1 MQVLDSAAL
10 RLSWF
15 FIFYWVLMQG
25 LPLIVL
31 FLSIVVAA
39 VVVFRFLHLP
49 PILGYLTVG
58 VLIDPY
64 VLRFLPD
71 REAVRHFSELGI
83 VFLMFTIGLEFSLP
97 KLKSMRKVV
106 LGLGTAQVVGSM
118 LVCAA
123 LGLLMNYVLPAN
135 LDMSG
140 ASWFALGGVLAMSS
154 TAIVMK
160 LLTERLELDTPH
172 GRNIFGVLLFQDLAV
187 VPLLILIPALAQPGG
202 AVYGQVV
209 VGLLKTVVVL
219 ALLLGL
225 GQKPMHAW
233 LTIVARRRS
242 SELFML
248 NLFLMTLGF
257 ALLTEM
263 AGLSLALGAFIAG
276 MLISETEYKM
286 QVEEDILPFKDILLG
301 LFFIAMGMQ
310 LDVSVVLANWL
321 AILLVLVLFLLAKF
335 AIVASLAYWFGSTT
349 GTAIRT
355 GLALAPA
362 GEFGLVLLSLEI
374 NNGLLNPEVAQWVL
388 AAIILSMFLTPFIIQ
403 YADKIVF
410 RFTRSEWLLQSLQLT
425 DIAKHSIDAHDHVII
440 GGFGRSGRSLA
451 RLLREQNTAY
461 IGIDSDPE
469 RVQKGV
475 LKGHDVVYGDIVRK
489 ESLAAAGASRARAV
503 VVTHIEP
510 RAALHV
516 LHHMR
521 ELNPDVPVIVRTLD
535 DAYLEQLQQAGA
547 VAVVPEILEG
557 SLVLATQTLITLGKS
572 PSEVL
577 SFIAEQRRGRYD
589 LLRQHF
595 DEESDPFGTTSATPE
610 AIMKKDGKGK
620 KGLVEDETFVARLSD
635 DSLWLDQPLSS
646 LPLEPWRVQVKH
658 IVRGLEGLDLAADP
672 ILREGDEICFV
683 GSAADTLHA
692 AQALNG
698 EV

>member
-461 IGIDSDPE
+461 IGIDCDPE

-610 AIMKKDGKGK
+610 AIIKKDGKGK

>member
-475 LKGHDVVYGDIVRK
+475 LKGHDVIYGDIVRK

-620 KGLVEDETFVARLSD
+620 KGLVEGETFVTRLSD

>member
-1 MQVLDSAAL
+1 
-10 RLSWF
+10 
-15 FIFYWVLMQG
+15 MQG
-25 LPLIVL
+25 LSLIVL
-31 FLSIVVAA
+31 FLSIVVVA
-39 VVVFRFLHLP
+39 VVLFRFLHLP

-64 VLRFLPD
+64 AIRFLPD
-71 REAVRHFSELGI
+71 RESVQHFAELGI

-97 KLKSMRKVV
+97 KLKAMRRLV
-106 LGLGTAQVVGSM
+106 LGLGTAQVLGTM
-118 LVCAA
+118 LVCAV
-123 LGLLMNYVLPAN
+123 LGLLMNYALPER

-140 ASWFALGGVLAMSS
+140 SSWLALGGVLAMSS

-160 LLTERLELDTPH
+160 LLTERLELDTAH
-172 GRNIFGVLLFQDLAV
+172 GRNIFAVLLFQDLAV

-209 VGLLKTVVVL
+209 IGLLKTIVVL

-233 LTIVARRRS
+233 LTVVARRRS

-257 ALLTEM
+257 AWMTEM

-286 QVEEDILPFKDILLG
+286 QVEEDIQPFKDILLG

-310 LDVSVVLANWL
+310 LDLAVVLENWF
-321 AILLVLVLFLLAKF
+321 AILLVLVAFLLIKF
-335 AIVASLAYWFGSTT
+335 AIVASLAYWFGSSA
-349 GTAIRT
+349 GNSIRT
-355 GLALAPA
+355 ALALAPA

-374 NNGLLNPEVAQWVL
+374 KNGLLNPEVAQWVL

-425 DIAKHSIDAHDHVII
+425 DIAKHGIDAQEHVII

-451 RLLREQNTAY
+451 RLLREQNIAY

-469 RVQKGV
+469 SVQKGV
-475 LKGHDVVYGDIVRK
+475 LKGHDVVYGDIIRK
-489 ESLAAAGASRARAV
+489 ESLSAAGAQRARAV
-503 VVTHIEP
+503 VITYIEP

-521 ELNPDVPVIVRTLD
+521 EINPDVPVIVRTLD

-557 SLVLATQTLITLGKS
+557 SLVLATQTLITLGT
-572 PSEVL
+572 PPNEVL
-577 SFIAEQRRGRYD
+577 NFIAEQRRGRYD

-595 DEESDPFGTTSATPE
+595 DEEIDPFGITSAQPNAFGQKEASGKTTSTTSEQAFIT
-610 AIMKKDGKGK
+610 
-620 KGLVEDETFVARLSD
+620 RLSA

-646 LPLEPWRVQVKH
+646 LPLEPWRVQVAQ
-658 IVRGLEGLDLAADP
+658 IRRGLDDVDVKADP
-672 ILREGDEICFV
+672 ILREGDEIAFV
-683 GSAADTLHA
+683 GTQTDTLHA

>member
-461 IGIDSDPE
+461 IGIDCDPE

-610 AIMKKDGKGK
+610 AIMKKVGKGK
-620 KGLVEDETFVARLSD
+620 KGLVEGETFVTRLSD

-646 LPLEPWRVQVKH
+646 LPLEPWRVQFKH

>member
-1 MQVLDSAAL
+1 
-10 RLSWF
+10 
-15 FIFYWVLMQG
+15 
-25 LPLIVL
+25 
-31 FLSIVVAA
+31 
-39 VVVFRFLHLP
+39 
-49 PILGYLTVG
+49 
-58 VLIDPY
+58 
-64 VLRFLPD
+64 
-71 REAVRHFSELGI
+71 
-83 VFLMFTIGLEFSLP
+83 
-97 KLKSMRKVV
+97 
-106 LGLGTAQVVGSM
+106 
-118 LVCAA
+118 
-123 LGLLMNYVLPAN
+123 
-135 LDMSG
+135 
-140 ASWFALGGVLAMSS
+140 
-154 TAIVMK
+154 
-160 LLTERLELDTPH
+160 
-172 GRNIFGVLLFQDLAV
+172 
-187 VPLLILIPALAQPGG
+187 
-202 AVYGQVV
+202 
-209 VGLLKTVVVL
+209 
-219 ALLLGL
+219 
-225 GQKPMHAW
+225 MHAW

-469 RVQKGV
+469 CVQKGV

-610 AIMKKDGKGK
+610 AIIKKDGKGK

>member
-10 RLSWF
+10 HSGFGWSF
-15 FIFYWVLMQG
+15 FFYWVLMQG

-39 VVVFRFLHLP
+39 VVVFRYLHLP
-49 PILGYLTVG
+49 PVLGYLSVG
-58 VLIDPY
+58 VLIGPY
-64 VLRFLPD
+64 ALKVLPNP
-71 REAVRHFSELGI
+71 ESVRHFAELGI

-97 KLKSMRKVV
+97 KLKSMRRLV
-106 LGLGTAQVVGSM
+106 LGLGTAQVLGSM
-118 LVCAA
+118 LLCAA
-123 LGLLMNYVLPAN
+123 LGLLMNYILPAN

-160 LLTERLELDTPH
+160 LLTERLELDMPH
-172 GRNIFGVLLFQDLAV
+172 GRNIFAVLLFQDLAV

-209 VGLLKTVVVL
+209 VGLLKAIAVL
-219 ALLLGL
+219 AVLLGL

-248 NLFLMTLGF
+248 NLLLMTLGF
-257 ALLTEM
+257 ALLTEK

-276 MLISETEYKM
+276 MLISETEYKI

-310 LDVSVVLANWL
+310 LDVAVVLDNWM
-321 AILLVLVLFLLAKF
+321 AILLVLTLFLLAKF
-335 AIVASLAYWFGSTT
+335 TIIASLAYWFGSST
-349 GTAIRT
+349 GNAIRT
-355 GLALAPA
+355 ALALAPA

-374 NNGLLNPEVAQWVL
+374 GNGLLNPEVAQWVL

-403 YADKIVF
+403 HADKIVF

-425 DIAKHSIDAHDHVII
+425 DIVKHGIDANDHVII

-451 RLLREQNTAY
+451 RLLREQNIAY

-503 VVTHIEP
+503 VITYIEP

-521 ELNPDVPVIVRTLD
+521 DLNPDVPVIVRTLD
-535 DAYLEQLQQAGA
+535 DAYLEQLQHAGA

-557 SLVLATQTLITLGKS
+557 SLVLATQTLLTLGKS

-589 LLRQHF
+589 LLRQYF
-595 DEESDPFGTTSATPE
+595 DEEFDPAGARNATAESVAKTNITS
-610 AIMKKDGKGK
+610 M
-620 KGLVEDETFVARLSD
+620 VVDERVARLSE
-635 DSLWLDQPLSS
+635 DSLWQDQHLST
-646 LPLEPWRVQVKH
+646 LPLEPWRVQVRR
-658 IVRGLEGLDLAADP
+658 VMRGLNLLDLNSDP
-672 ILREGDEICFV
+672 VLHEGDEIVFV
-683 GSAADTLHA
+683 GAADDTLHA
-692 AQALNG
+692 VQALNG

>member
-286 QVEEDILPFKDILLG
+286 QLEEDIQPFKDILLG

-310 LDVSVVLANWL
+310 LDVALVLGNWM

-335 AIVASLAYWFGSTT
+335 TIIASLAYWFGSST
-349 GTAIRT
+349 GNSIRT

-374 NNGLLNPEVAQWVL
+374 GNGLLNPEVAQWVL

-610 AIMKKDGKGK
+610 AIIKKDGKGK

-698 EV
+698 VV

>member
-610 AIMKKDGKGK
+610 AIMKKVGKGK
-620 KGLVEDETFVARLSD
+620 KGLVEGETFVTRLSD

>member
-469 RVQKGV
+469 CVQKGV

-595 DEESDPFGTTSATPE
+595 DEESDPFGTTSATSE
-610 AIMKKDGKGK
+610 AIIKKDGKGK

>member
-469 RVQKGV
+469 CVQKGV

-610 AIMKKDGKGK
+610 AIMKMDGKGK
-620 KGLVEDETFVARLSD
+620 KGLVEGETFVTRLSD

>member
-1 MQVLDSAAL
+1 
-10 RLSWF
+10 
-15 FIFYWVLMQG
+15 MQG
-25 LPLIVL
+25 LSLIVL
-31 FLSIVVAA
+31 FLSIVVVA
-39 VVVFRFLHLP
+39 VVLFRLLHLP
-49 PILGYLTVG
+49 PILGYLSVG
-58 VLIDPY
+58 VLIGPY
-64 VLRFLPD
+64 AWGVLPD
-71 REAVRHFSELGI
+71 PESVRHFAELGI

-97 KLKSMRKVV
+97 KLKAMRKLVF
-106 LGLGTAQVVGSM
+106 GLGTAQVLGTM
-118 LVCAA
+118 LVCALA
-123 LGLLMNYVLPAN
+123 GLLINYALPEHW
-135 LDMSG
+135 DMPVS
-140 ASWFALGGVLAMSS
+140 SWFALGGVLAMSS

-160 LLTERLELDTPH
+160 LLTERLELDTAH

-187 VPLLILIPALAQPGG
+187 VPLLILIPALAQPSG
-202 AVYGQVV
+202 AVYGQVA
-209 VGLLKTVVVL
+209 VGLLKAGLVL

-248 NLFLMTLGF
+248 NLFMMTLGF
-257 ALLTEM
+257 ALLTEK
-263 AGLSLALGAFIAG
+263 AGLSLALGSFVAG
-276 MLISETEYKM
+276 MLISETEYKL

-310 LDVSVVLANWL
+310 LDLAMVAQQWFAVLVVL
-321 AILLVLVLFLLAKF
+321 VVFLLAKF
-335 AIVASLAYWFGSTT
+335 AIVASLAYWFGSSA
-349 GTAIRT
+349 GNSIRT
-355 GLALAPA
+355 ALALAPA

-374 NNGLLNPEVAQWVL
+374 SNGLLNTEVAQWVL

-403 YADKIVF
+403 YADKIVY

-425 DIAKHSIDAHDHVII
+425 DIAKHGIEAHDHVII

-451 RLLREQNTAY
+451 RLLREQEIAY

-469 RVQKGV
+469 YVQKGV
-475 LKGHDVVYGDIVRK
+475 LKGHDVVYGDIMRK
-489 ESLAAAGASRARAV
+489 ESLAAAGAQRARAV
-503 VVTHIEP
+503 VITYIEP

-535 DAYLEQLQQAGA
+535 DAYLDQLQQAGA

-557 SLVLATQTLITLGKS
+557 SLVLATQTLVTLGKS
-572 PSEVL
+572 PNEVL
-577 SFIAEQRRGRYD
+577 NFIAEQRRGRYD

-595 DEESDPFGTTSATPE
+595 DEESDPFGVTSAQPD
-610 AIMKKDGKGK
+610 AVLKKTKTSQQ
-620 KGLVEDETFVARLSD
+620 ETEERAVRLSE
-635 DSLWLDQPLSS
+635 DSLWLDQHLST
-646 LPLEPWRVQVKH
+646 LPLEPWRVQVLR
-658 IVRGLEGLDLAADP
+658 VTRGLNLLDLSSDP
-672 ILREGDEICFV
+672 ILHEGDELVFV
-683 GSAADTLHA
+683 GTPENTLHA

>member
-257 ALLTEM
+257 AFLTEM

-610 AIMKKDGKGK
+610 AIIKKDGKGK

>member
-1 MQVLDSAAL
+1 
-10 RLSWF
+10 
-15 FIFYWVLMQG
+15 
-25 LPLIVL
+25 
-31 FLSIVVAA
+31 
-39 VVVFRFLHLP
+39 
-49 PILGYLTVG
+49 
-58 VLIDPY
+58 
-64 VLRFLPD
+64 
-71 REAVRHFSELGI
+71 
-83 VFLMFTIGLEFSLP
+83 
-97 KLKSMRKVV
+97 
-106 LGLGTAQVVGSM
+106 
-118 LVCAA
+118 
-123 LGLLMNYVLPAN
+123 
-135 LDMSG
+135 
-140 ASWFALGGVLAMSS
+140 MSS

-469 RVQKGV
+469 CVQKGV

-610 AIMKKDGKGK
+610 AIIKKDGKGK

>member
-248 NLFLMTLGF
+248 NLLLMTLGF
-257 ALLTEM
+257 AFLTEK

-286 QVEEDILPFKDILLG
+286 QVEEDIQPFKDILLG

-310 LDVSVVLANWL
+310 LDVALVLGNWM

-610 AIMKKDGKGK
+610 AIMKKVGKGK
-620 KGLVEDETFVARLSD
+620 KGLVEGETFVTRLSD

>member
-1 MQVLDSAAL
+1 
-10 RLSWF
+10 
-15 FIFYWVLMQG
+15 MQG

-31 FLSIVVAA
+31 FLSIVVSA
-39 VVVFRFLHLP
+39 VVIFRLLHLP

-58 VLIDPY
+58 VLIGPY
-64 VLRFLPD
+64 GLGVLPD
-71 REAVRHFSELGI
+71 PEAVQHFAELGI

-97 KLKSMRKVV
+97 KLKSMRKLV
-106 LGLGTAQVVGSM
+106 LGLGTAQVVGTM
-118 LVCAA
+118 FVCAV
-123 LGLLMNYVLPAN
+123 LGWMLNFLLPEN
-135 LDMSG
+135 LHMST

-160 LLTERLELDTPH
+160 LLTERLELDTEH
-172 GRNIFGVLLFQDLAV
+172 GRNIFGVLLFQDLAL

-202 AVYGQVV
+202 AAYSQVAL
-209 VGLLKTVVVL
+209 GLLKTLAVL
-219 ALLLGL
+219 AILLGL

-233 LTIVARRRS
+233 LSMVARRRS

-257 ALLTEM
+257 AFLTDK

-276 MLISETEYKM
+276 MLISETEYKLR
-286 QVEEDILPFKDILLG
+286 VEEDIQPFKDILLG

-310 LDVSVVLANWL
+310 LDLSVVFHHWF
-321 AILLVLVLFLLAKF
+321 AILLVLVVFLLAKF
-335 AIVASLAYWFGSTT
+335 AIVASLAYWFGSSA
-349 GTAIRT
+349 GNSIRT
-355 GLALAPA
+355 ALALAPA

-374 NNGLLNPEVAQWVL
+374 GNGLLNPDVAQWVL

-425 DIAKHSIDAHDHVII
+425 DIAKHGIEAHDHVII

-451 RLLREQNTAY
+451 RLLKEQDIAY
-461 IGIDSDPE
+461 MGIDSDPE
-469 RVQKGV
+469 NVQKGM
-475 LKGHDVVYGDIVRK
+475 LKGYDVVYGDITRK
-489 ESLAAAGASRARAV
+489 DSLAAAGAQRARAV
-503 VVTHIEP
+503 VVTYIEP

-535 DAYLEQLQQAGA
+535 DVYLEQLQQAGA

-557 SLVLATQTLITLGKS
+557 SLVLATQTLLTLGKS
-572 PSEVL
+572 PNEVL
-577 SFIAEQRRGRYD
+577 NFIAEQRRGRYD

-595 DEESDPFGTTSATPE
+595 DEEADPFEATRVASTP
-610 AIMKKDGKGK
+610 APKKGK
-620 KGLVEDETFVARLSD
+620 ATTTQGQEYVATLSA
-635 DSLWLDQPLSS
+635 DSLWLDQHLST
-646 LPLEPWRVQVKH
+646 LPLEPWRVQVQR
-658 IVRGLEGLDLAADP
+658 VMRGLDRLDLTLDP
-672 ILREGDEICFV
+672 VLHEGDEIVFV
-683 GSAADTLHA
+683 GNPADTLHA

-698 EV
+698 EI

>member
-475 LKGHDVVYGDIVRK
+475 LKGHEVVYGDIVRK

-610 AIMKKDGKGK
+610 AIMKKVGKGK
-620 KGLVEDETFVARLSD
+620 KGLVEGETFVTRLSD

>member
-1 MQVLDSAAL
+1 
-10 RLSWF
+10 
-15 FIFYWVLMQG
+15 MQG

-39 VVVFRFLHLP
+39 VVVFRYLHLP

-58 VLIDPY
+58 VLIGPY
-64 VLRFLPD
+64 ALKVLPD
-71 REAVRHFSELGI
+71 PESVRHFAELGI
-83 VFLMFTIGLEFSLP
+83 VFLMFSIGLEFSLP
-97 KLKSMRKVV
+97 KLKSMRKLV
-106 LGLGTAQVVGSM
+106 LGLGAAQVLGCM
-118 LVCAA
+118 LVCA
-123 LGLLMNYVLPAN
+123 LFGLLMNYALPDN
-135 LDMSG
+135 LDMPG

-187 VPLLILIPALAQPGG
+187 VPLLILIPALAQSGDE
-202 AVYGQVV
+202 VYGQVV

-219 ALLLGL
+219 AVLLGL

-248 NLFLMTLGF
+248 NLLLMTLGF
-257 ALLTEM
+257 AFLTEK

-286 QVEEDILPFKDILLG
+286 QVEEDIQPFKDILLG

-310 LDVSVVLANWL
+310 LDVALVLGNWM
-321 AILLVLVLFLLAKF
+321 AILLVLVLFLLAKLT
-335 AIVASLAYWFGSTT
+335 IITSLAYWFGSST
-349 GTAIRT
+349 GNSIRT
-355 GLALAPA
+355 ALALAPA

-374 NNGLLNPEVAQWVL
+374 GNGLLNPEVAQWVL

-403 YADKIVF
+403 HADKIVF

-425 DIAKHSIDAHDHVII
+425 DIVKQGIDADDHVIV

-451 RLLREQNTAY
+451 RLLREQNITY
-461 IGIDSDPE
+461 IGIDSNPE
-469 RVQKGV
+469 NVQKGV

-503 VVTHIEP
+503 VITYAEP

-521 ELNPDVPVIVRTLD
+521 ALNPDVPVIVRTLD

-557 SLVLATQTLITLGKS
+557 SLVLASQTLVTLGKS

-577 SFIAEQRRGRYD
+577 NFIAEQRRGRYD

-595 DEESDPFGTTSATPE
+595 DEEADLFGAVNTAASETATKKSKTSMVGE
-610 AIMKKDGKGK
+610 
-620 KGLVEDETFVARLSD
+620 ERVARLSE
-635 DSLWLDQPLSS
+635 DSLWLDQPLST
-646 LPLEPWRVQVKH
+646 LPLEPWRVQVCR
-658 IVRGLEGLDLAADP
+658 VMRGLNLLDLSNDP
-672 ILREGDEICFV
+672 ILHEGDEICFF

-692 AQALNG
+692 TQALNG
-698 EV
+698 DV

>member
-1 MQVLDSAAL
+1 
-10 RLSWF
+10 
-15 FIFYWVLMQG
+15 
-25 LPLIVL
+25 
-31 FLSIVVAA
+31 
-39 VVVFRFLHLP
+39 
-49 PILGYLTVG
+49 
-58 VLIDPY
+58 
-64 VLRFLPD
+64 
-71 REAVRHFSELGI
+71 
-83 VFLMFTIGLEFSLP
+83 
-97 KLKSMRKVV
+97 
-106 LGLGTAQVVGSM
+106 
-118 LVCAA
+118 
-123 LGLLMNYVLPAN
+123 
-135 LDMSG
+135 
-140 ASWFALGGVLAMSS
+140 
-154 TAIVMK
+154 
-160 LLTERLELDTPH
+160 
-172 GRNIFGVLLFQDLAV
+172 
-187 VPLLILIPALAQPGG
+187 
-202 AVYGQVV
+202 
-209 VGLLKTVVVL
+209 
-219 ALLLGL
+219 
-225 GQKPMHAW
+225 
-233 LTIVARRRS
+233 
-242 SELFML
+242 
-248 NLFLMTLGF
+248 
-257 ALLTEM
+257 
-263 AGLSLALGAFIAG
+263 

-469 RVQKGV
+469 RVQKACSKV
-475 LKGHDVVYGDIVRK
+475 MMWFTATSCARSRSRLPARAVRD
-489 ESLAAAGASRARAV
+489 AV

-620 KGLVEDETFVARLSD
+620 RPRRGRNLCHSVIRRQPVARS
-635 DSLWLDQPLSS
+635 
-646 LPLEPWRVQVKH
+646 
-658 IVRGLEGLDLAADP
+658 
-672 ILREGDEICFV
+672 
-683 GSAADTLHA
+683 T
-692 AQALNG
+692 AQ
-698 EV
+698 

>member
-1 MQVLDSAAL
+1 MQVLGSAAL
-10 RLSWF
+10 RSGRGRS

-39 VVVFRFLHLP
+39 VVVFRYFHLP

-58 VLIDPY
+58 VLIGPY
-64 VLRFLPD
+64 ALKVLPD
-71 REAVRHFSELGI
+71 PESVRHFAELGI

-97 KLKSMRKVV
+97 KLKSMRKLV
-106 LGLGTAQVVGSM
+106 LGLGTAQVLGSM
-118 LVCAA
+118 LVCAF
-123 LGLLMNYVLPAN
+123 LGLLMNYALPAN

-187 VPLLILIPALAQPGG
+187 VPLLILIPALAQPGD

-209 VGLLKTVVVL
+209 VGLLKTLAVL

-248 NLFLMTLGF
+248 NLLLMTLGF
-257 ALLTEM
+257 AFLTEK

-286 QVEEDILPFKDILLG
+286 QVEEDIQPFKDILLG

-310 LDVSVVLANWL
+310 LDVALVLGNWM

-335 AIVASLAYWFGSTT
+335 TIIASLAYWFGSST
-349 GTAIRT
+349 GNSIRT
-355 GLALAPA
+355 ALALAPA

-374 NNGLLNPEVAQWVL
+374 GNGLLNPEVAQWVL

-403 YADKIVF
+403 HADKIVF

-425 DIAKHSIDAHDHVII
+425 DIVKHGIDADDHVII

-451 RLLREQNTAY
+451 RLLREQNITY
-461 IGIDSDPE
+461 IGIDSNPE
-469 RVQKGV
+469 NVQKGV

-503 VVTHIEP
+503 VITYTEP

-595 DEESDPFGTTSATPE
+595 DEESDPFGAVNDASETTA
-610 AIMKKDGKGK
+610 KKSKTSMVG
-620 KGLVEDETFVARLSD
+620 EERVARLSE
-635 DSLWLDQPLSS
+635 DSLWLDQPLST
-646 LPLEPWRVQVKH
+646 LPLEPWRVQVRR
-658 IVRGLEGLDLAADP
+658 VMRGLNLLDLSSDP
-672 ILREGDEICFV
+672 ILHEGDEIVFV
-683 GSAADTLHA
+683 GAAEDALHA

>member
-362 GEFGLVLLSLEI
+362 GEFGLVLLSQI
-374 NNGLLNPEVAQWVL
+374 G
-388 AAIILSMFLTPFIIQ
+388 
-403 YADKIVF
+403 
-410 RFTRSEWLLQSLQLT
+410 R
-425 DIAKHSIDAHDHVII
+425 AHV
-440 GGFGRSGRSLA
+440 
-451 RLLREQNTAY
+451 
-461 IGIDSDPE
+461 
-469 RVQKGV
+469 
-475 LKGHDVVYGDIVRK
+475 
-489 ESLAAAGASRARAV
+489 
-503 VVTHIEP
+503 
-510 RAALHV
+510 
-516 LHHMR
+516 
-521 ELNPDVPVIVRTLD
+521 
-535 DAYLEQLQQAGA
+535 
-547 VAVVPEILEG
+547 
-557 SLVLATQTLITLGKS
+557 
-572 PSEVL
+572 
-577 SFIAEQRRGRYD
+577 
-589 LLRQHF
+589 
-595 DEESDPFGTTSATPE
+595 
-610 AIMKKDGKGK
+610 
-620 KGLVEDETFVARLSD
+620 
-635 DSLWLDQPLSS
+635 
-646 LPLEPWRVQVKH
+646 
-658 IVRGLEGLDLAADP
+658 
-672 ILREGDEICFV
+672 
-683 GSAADTLHA
+683 
-692 AQALNG
+692 
-698 EV
+698 

>member
-440 GGFGRSGRSLA
+440 GGFGRSWRSLA

-469 RVQKGV
+469 CVQKGV

-610 AIMKKDGKGK
+610 AIIKKDGKGK

>member
-1 MQVLDSAAL
+1 
-10 RLSWF
+10 
-15 FIFYWVLMQG
+15 MQG
-25 LPLIVL
+25 LSLIVL
-31 FLSIVVAA
+31 FLSIVVVA
-39 VVVFRFLHLP
+39 VVLFRLLYLP

-58 VLIDPY
+58 VLIGPHAWG
-64 VLRFLPD
+64 VLPD
-71 REAVRHFSELGI
+71 PESVRHFAELGI

-97 KLKSMRKVV
+97 KLKAMRKLVF
-106 LGLGTAQVVGSM
+106 GLGTAQVLGTM
-118 LVCAA
+118 LVCALA
-123 LGLLMNYVLPAN
+123 GLLINYALPAHW
-135 LDMSG
+135 DMSVS
-140 ASWFALGGVLAMSS
+140 SWFALGGVLAMSS

-160 LLTERLELDTPH
+160 LLTERLELDTAH

-187 VPLLILIPALAQPGG
+187 VPLLILIPALAQPSG
-202 AVYGQVV
+202 AVYGQVA
-209 VGLLKTVVVL
+209 VGLLKAGLVL

-242 SELFML
+242 NELFML
-248 NLFLMTLGF
+248 NLFMMTLGF
-257 ALLTEM
+257 ALLTEK
-263 AGLSLALGAFIAG
+263 AGLSLALGSFVAG
-276 MLISETEYKM
+276 MLISETEYKL

-310 LDVSVVLANWL
+310 LDLAMVAQQWFAVLVVL
-321 AILLVLVLFLLAKF
+321 VVFLLAKF
-335 AIVASLAYWFGSTT
+335 AIVASLAYWFGSSA
-349 GTAIRT
+349 GNSIRT
-355 GLALAPA
+355 ALALAPA

-374 NNGLLNPEVAQWVL
+374 SNGLLNTEVAQWVL

-403 YADKIVF
+403 YADKIVY

-425 DIAKHSIDAHDHVII
+425 DIAKHGIEAHDHVII

-451 RLLREQNTAY
+451 RLLREQEIAY

-469 RVQKGV
+469 NVQKGV

-489 ESLAAAGASRARAV
+489 DSLAAAGAQRARAV
-503 VVTHIEP
+503 VITYIEP

-535 DAYLEQLQQAGA
+535 DAYLEQLQQAGT

-557 SLVLATQTLITLGKS
+557 SLVLATQTLVTLGKS

-577 SFIAEQRRGRYD
+577 NFIAEQRRGRYD

-595 DEESDPFGTTSATPE
+595 DEESDPFGVTSAQPDAVVKKTKTPQQ
-610 AIMKKDGKGK
+610 
-620 KGLVEDETFVARLSD
+620 ETEERTVRLSE
-635 DSLWLDQPLSS
+635 DSLWLDQHLST
-646 LPLEPWRVQVKH
+646 LPLEPWRVQVLR
-658 IVRGLEGLDLAADP
+658 VMRGLNLLDLSSDP
-672 ILREGDEICFV
+672 ILHEGDELVFV
-683 GSAADTLHA
+683 GTPKNTLHA

>member
-1 MQVLDSAAL
+1 
-10 RLSWF
+10 
-15 FIFYWVLMQG
+15 MQG
-25 LPLIVL
+25 LSLIVL
-31 FLSIVVAA
+31 FLSIVVVA
-39 VVVFRFLHLP
+39 VVLFRLLHLP
-49 PILGYLTVG
+49 PILGYLSVG
-58 VLIDPY
+58 VLIGPY
-64 VLRFLPD
+64 AWGVLPD
-71 REAVRHFSELGI
+71 PESVRHFAELGI

-97 KLKSMRKVV
+97 KLKAMRKLVF
-106 LGLGTAQVVGSM
+106 GLGTAQVLGTM
-118 LVCAA
+118 LVCALA
-123 LGLLMNYVLPAN
+123 GLLINYALPEHW
-135 LDMSG
+135 DMPVS
-140 ASWFALGGVLAMSS
+140 SWFALGGVLAMSS

-160 LLTERLELDTPH
+160 LLTERLELDTAH

-187 VPLLILIPALAQPGG
+187 VPLLILIPALAQPSG
-202 AVYGQVV
+202 AVYGQVA
-209 VGLLKTVVVL
+209 VGLLKAGLVL

-248 NLFLMTLGF
+248 NLFMMTLGF
-257 ALLTEM
+257 ALLTEK
-263 AGLSLALGAFIAG
+263 AGLSLALGSFVAG
-276 MLISETEYKM
+276 MLISETEYKL

-310 LDVSVVLANWL
+310 LDLAMVAQQWFAVLVVL
-321 AILLVLVLFLLAKF
+321 VVFLLAKF
-335 AIVASLAYWFGSTT
+335 AIVASLAYWFGSSA
-349 GTAIRT
+349 GNSIRT
-355 GLALAPA
+355 ALALAPA

-374 NNGLLNPEVAQWVL
+374 SNGLLNTEVAQWVL

-403 YADKIVF
+403 YADKIVY

-425 DIAKHSIDAHDHVII
+425 DIAKHGIEAHDHVII

-451 RLLREQNTAY
+451 RLLREQEIAY

-469 RVQKGV
+469 YVQKGV
-475 LKGHDVVYGDIVRK
+475 LKGHDVVYGDIMRK
-489 ESLAAAGASRARAV
+489 ESLAAAGAQRARAV
-503 VVTHIEP
+503 VITYIEP

-535 DAYLEQLQQAGA
+535 DAYLDQLQQAGA

-557 SLVLATQTLITLGKS
+557 SLVLATQTLVTLGKS
-572 PSEVL
+572 PNEVL
-577 SFIAEQRRGRYD
+577 NFIAEQRRGRYD

-595 DEESDPFGTTSATPE
+595 DEESDPFGVTSAQPD
-610 AIMKKDGKGK
+610 AVLKKTKTSQQ
-620 KGLVEDETFVARLSD
+620 ETEERAVRLSE
-635 DSLWLDQPLSS
+635 DSLWLDQHLST
-646 LPLEPWRVQVKH
+646 LPLEPWRVQVLR
-658 IVRGLEGLDLAADP
+658 VARGLNLLDLSSDP
-672 ILREGDEICFV
+672 ILHEGDELVFV
-683 GSAADTLHA
+683 GTPKNTLHA

>member
-469 RVQKGV
+469 CVQKGV

-610 AIMKKDGKGK
+610 AIIKKDGKGK